1 MNQNKLQLSMV
12 ISCVLVLCGCTK
24 GIPEQHVDISAKQ
37 SKVLQEL
44 KSVRISKPSTYDM
57 TCYINRLGQEGY
69 YLLSSGTTM
78 SKDYAKWKCGG
89 DNLSILNCPE
99 MLISQ
104 EHDNIS
110 ALIQVIDGAAED
122 YSLNDLKMCAL
133 TAIDNAPVKLIPT
146 SEKVRNRDS
155 YSKLSN

>member
-1 MNQNKLQLSMV
+1 
-12 ISCVLVLCGCTK
+12 
-24 GIPEQHVDISAKQ
+24 
-37 SKVLQEL
+37 
-44 KSVRISKPSTYDM
+44 
-57 TCYINRLGQEGY
+57 
-69 YLLSSGTTM
+69 M